1 MSQKLLP
8 LVRKWMRFNAIGVMG
23 VGVQLLVLVLLRRYF
38 QLNPFVATFFA
49 IQCALIHNF
58 LWHQRWTW
66 SGNRSAGKKAAFRRF
81 LRFTSSSGTIST
93 VGTLGFTALL
103 VQAVNLP
110 YVVCNLMAIGACNIA
125 NFLFSHTFV
134 FQPAE
139 AAA

>member
-1 MSQKLLP
+1 MSQKLLH
-8 LVRKWMRFNAIGVMG
+8 LTGKWMRFNAIGAMG
-23 VGVQLLVLVLLRRYF
+23 VGVQLSVLLVLRRYF
-38 QLNPFVATFFA
+38 QLNPLLATFFA

-66 SGNRSAGKKAAFRRF
+66 RGSRPAGKKATFRRF

-103 VQAVNLP
+103 LQAVNLP

-125 NFLFSHTFV
+125 NFLFSNTFV
-134 FQPAE
+134 FQPADTV
-139 AAA
+139 

>member
-8 LVRKWMRFNAIGVMG
+8 LAGKWMRYNAIGVMG
-23 VGVQLLVLVLLRRYF
+23 VGVQLSVLVALRKF
-38 QLNPFVATFFA
+38 FDFNPFVATFFA

-66 SGNRSAGKKAAFRRF
+66 RSNRSGGKKAAFRRF
-81 LRFTSSSGTIST
+81 LRFTTSSGTIST

-103 VQAVNLP
+103 LHAMNLP
-110 YVVCNLMAIGACNIA
+110 YIVCNLMAIGACNIA

-134 FQPAE
+134 FQAPE
-139 AAA
+139 AA